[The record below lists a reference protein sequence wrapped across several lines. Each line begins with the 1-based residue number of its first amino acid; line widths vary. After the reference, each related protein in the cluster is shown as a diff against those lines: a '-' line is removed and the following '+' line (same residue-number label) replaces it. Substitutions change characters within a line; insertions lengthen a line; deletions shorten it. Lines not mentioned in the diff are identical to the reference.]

1 MSCFVQTCTCE
12 GMAVVVTG
20 LWAGQFWVL
29 FLMVQEIFI
38 LSKMCRLPVALTLP
52 PVQCMLGV

>member
-1 MSCFVQTCTCE
+1 
-12 GMAVVVTG
+12 MAVVVTG
-20 LWAGQFWVL
+20 LWAGWFWVL

-38 LSKMCRLPVALTLP
+38 LSKMCRLPVVPTLH